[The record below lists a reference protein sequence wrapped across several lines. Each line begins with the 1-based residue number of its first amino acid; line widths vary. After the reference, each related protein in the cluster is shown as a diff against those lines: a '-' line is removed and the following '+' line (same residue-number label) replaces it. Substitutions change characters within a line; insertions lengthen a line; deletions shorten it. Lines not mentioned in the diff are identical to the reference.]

1 MTNID
6 LQVYQ
11 GVIYT
16 WFYNNNNSNNG
27 YQEN

>member
-16 WFYNNNNSNNG
+16 WFYNNTNNNNG